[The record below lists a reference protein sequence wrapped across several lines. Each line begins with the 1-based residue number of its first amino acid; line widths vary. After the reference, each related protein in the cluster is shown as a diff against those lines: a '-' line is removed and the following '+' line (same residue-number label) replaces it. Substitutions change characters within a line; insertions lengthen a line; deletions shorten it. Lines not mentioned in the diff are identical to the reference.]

1 MEVGLM
7 EQWANVCATILDR
20 SGNATSTKLMQM
32 QNIAANKSVQTEHGM
47 KVKKISAHVMRD
59 RTMFIVTQ
67 MNQQQ
72 QELRVGAS
80 QDVCLWLIPGGMR
93 NGGDANVQTPQNIMM
108 QHRNSVQTVGLN
120 GWLLLAQVQQGD
132 YFYILRNYSYF

>member
-1 MEVGLM
+1 
-7 EQWANVCATILDR
+7 
-20 SGNATSTKLMQM
+20 
-32 QNIAANKSVQTEHGM
+32 
-47 KVKKISAHVMRD
+47 
-59 RTMFIVTQ
+59 MFIVTQ

-80 QDVCLWLIPGGMR
+80 QDVCLWLIPGGMM